1 MTAIAVT
8 TVPRCRPLWHRLI
21 TALVVVQGGLL
32 WLGGAV
38 MFTSLAGRWNDI
50 FVRFEIRSGLPR
62 ATQLTFDVS
71 AALSADWTVTCA
83 FLAVAVACLGLLAA
97 LSPSRRAF
105 RWAGWLTVTLFWM
118 GYGMLILMLYSFLLP
133 LMNCDFHAFVRR

>member
-1 MTAIAVT
+1 MTAVAAT
-8 TVPRCRPLWHRLI
+8 PVPRTRPLWHRLV

-38 MFTSLAGRWNDI
+38 MFASLAGRWNDI

-62 ATQLTFDVS
+62 VTQLAFDVS
-71 AALSADWTVTCA
+71 AALSADWTVTCV
-83 FLAVAVACLGLLAA
+83 FLAIVVACLASLAA

-105 RWAGWLTVTLFWM
+105 RWAGWLTVVLSWV
-118 GYGMLILMLYSFLLP
+118 GYGMLILMLYSLLLP
-133 LMNCDFHAFVRR
+133 LMNCHFLAFVRR